1 VIFHWSTDP
10 TISTPVFPHNY
21 QDNFYNM
28 VRSAQVLLDG
38 NVRAHSTRRANRVNP
53 RDLEGEGKLLKK
65 RKSAFWRN
73 GEVTVQDLCD

>member
-1 VIFHWSTDP
+1 
-10 TISTPVFPHNY
+10 
-21 QDNFYNM
+21 M
-28 VRSAQVLLDG
+28 LDG
-38 NVRAHSTRRANRVNP
+38 NVRAYSTRRANRVIP